1 MARGRHR
8 SSALHR
14 VLIPA
19 ALGSV
24 ALLCAAVAWL
34 VGGPPADRD
43 ALVLRVLVAVAA
55 FAAVAGAALLRRW
68 DADGARRLAR
78 ERAEKA
84 RLSWRAEERQ
94 AEVEE
99 SQELVTALEEKIRGK
114 RGELGRL
121 RSEHADLLR
130 RYATA
135 ESERARAL
143 EGRRRLALEASQP
156 ARALSAAP
164 ADHRT
169 QDGAPTPLT
178 YRLAHDALI
187 RLARTAPR
195 EEPRPEPE
203 AAPEPEPE
211 PVNAAEPAPVPASD
225 QSERRQLPPAPR
237 KPAPI
242 QRTGGGFDFFG
253 TGTPGKP

>member
-8 SSALHR
+8 TSALHR

-34 VGGPPADRD
+34 VGGEPADRD
-43 ALVLRVLVAVAA
+43 ALVLRVLVAAAA

-68 DADGARRLAR
+68 DAEASRQVAR
-78 ERAEKA
+78 ERADKA
-84 RLSWRAEERQ
+84 GLSWRAEER
-94 AEVEE
+94 E
-99 SQELVTALEEKIRGK
+99 SQLEEARELVAALEDKVRDK
-114 RGELGRL
+114 RAELGRL

-143 EGRRRLALEASQP
+143 EGRRRLALEAAEP
-156 ARALSAAP
+156 PRALTAGP

-169 QDGAPTPLT
+169 HTGAPTPLT
-178 YRLAHDALI
+178 YRLAHDALT
-187 RLARTAPR
+187 RLARPAPA
-195 EEPRPEPE
+195 PEP
-203 AAPEPEPE
+203 AAPEPDP
-211 PVNAAEPAPVPASD
+211 AA
-225 QSERRQLPPAPR
+225 RRQLPPSPR
-237 KPAPI
+237 KPASI

-253 TGTPGKP
+253 TGTGTGTR